1 MAAGVIQ
8 TLSKFRLPTEF
19 QHPFLTSIAGPE
31 MSFQYLSGEEDTEEE
46 EEDESGEE
54 GREEMELEEDLVSSS
69 RKDASTEASSSISN
83 TKKTTQLLQFAERIS
98 HDIQRY
104 FGKKNKEQE
113 EEEGV
118 EESSCKAHE
127 SLCSSPRSGRAT
139 SYTDLIGISQRGEA
153 EDKEDFSDPHKAFE
167 QLWRSPR
174 GKDEKLGP
182 LAELF
187 EYGFCRCL
195 QRHLSPDN
203 KKLMWLERKFAH
215 VVPMQSRKL
224 PRSFWKEPTLSP
236 IGTPNGNPPD
246 FSDLLANWTSE
257 SGQEELNASRE
268 HLGEVTGDG
277 H

>member
-19 QHPFLTSIAGPE
+19 QHPFLTSIAGQE
-31 MSFQYLSGEEDTEEE
+31 MSFQYLSGEDDTEEE
-46 EEDESGEE
+46 EEDEAEEE
-54 GREEMELEEDLVSSS
+54 GREEMELEEGLVSSS
-69 RKDASTEASSSISN
+69 HEDASTEVSPSFSN

-113 EEEGV
+113 EEGRV
-118 EESSCKAHE
+118 EESSCKTYE
-127 SLCSSPRSGRAT
+127 DFCSPPLSGQAT
-139 SYTDLIGISQRGEA
+139 SYTDLIRTSQCGEA
-153 EDKEDFSDPHKAFE
+153 EDGEDFSDPHKTFE
-167 QLWRSPR
+167 QLWRSLC

-215 VVPMQSRKL
+215 VTPMQSRKL
-224 PRSFWKEPTLSP
+224 PQSFWREPMLSP

-268 HLGEVTGDG
+268 HLGDVTGDG